1 MKASQEFYGPGFIQP
16 NKETNKQRNKQTG
29 EFSSEVDLKLGP
41 QMHLSAKSQS
51 EGTIQ

>member
-1 MKASQEFYGPGFIQP
+1 MKSFVTIDQQSDFLVAE
-16 NKETNKQRNKQTG
+16 KTG
-29 EFSSEVDLKLGP
+29 EFSSKVDLKLGP